1 MSTESTHDGTS
12 GGAAE
17 SQVRPNTA
25 PSVASPFP
33 VRRTDQ
39 DGVGLVELLSIF
51 LRHWRLLVGVP
62 TAVLL
67 LVLAASFIVTPI
79 YTASASFVPE
89 GQSATGKL
97 GDLAGLAGQLGISI
111 GPGANQSPRFYAQVV
126 QSRELLEGILRD
138 KYRLSQHNGAGNDS
152 TVLLHFLNAR
162 GRTAAKQLDDGIS
175 ILRKRIAVD
184 VDNQTNI
191 VTVAVDVR
199 DPLVASSVANRVVR
213 DLNTFN
219 LERRQSSARQ
229 RRQFIEQR
237 LGDARQELRAAEDAV
252 ANWLQQNRSYA
263 TSPTLQAEYQRL
275 ERQANIRQQVYLTLS
290 QEYET
295 ARIEEVNSTPMI
307 TVIDS
312 AVPPQRKSKPNRR
325 LWGVGAVLAGGLLAV
340 LATFTSEFFTRA
352 RREQSKEFE
361 ELDKLLR
368 RMRRKR
374 PRERKSRSSGAVT
387 HGNT

>member
-1 MSTESTHDGTS
+1 MGTESTHDGTS
-12 GGAAE
+12 GSAAE
-17 SQVRPNTA
+17 SEFRSNTA
-25 PSVASPFP
+25 PIVASAFP
-33 VRRTDQ
+33 GRRTGQ
-39 DGVGLVELLSIF
+39 DGVGLVELLGIF
-51 LRHWRLLVGVP
+51 LRHWRFLVGVP
-62 TAVLL
+62 MAVLL
-67 LVLAASFIVTPI
+67 LTLAASFIVTPT

-89 GQSATGKL
+89 GQSASGKL
-97 GDLAGLAGQLGISI
+97 SDLAGLAGQLGISI

-126 QSRELLEGILRD
+126 QSRELLESILRD
-138 KYRLSQHNGAGNDS
+138 KYQLSQHNGAGSDS
-152 TVLLHFLNAR
+152 TVLLHFLNAQ
-162 GRTAAKQLDDGIS
+162 GRTAAKQLEDGIS

-199 DPLVASSVANRVVR
+199 DPLVASSVANRVVH

-325 LWGVGAVLAGGLLAV
+325 LWAVGAVLAGGLLAV
-340 LATFTSEFFTRA
+340 LATFTSEFFDRA

-361 ELDKLLR
+361 ELDKLLG

-374 PRERKSRSSGAVT
+374 PKERKSRSSGAVA
-387 HGNT
+387 HRNV

>member
-1 MSTESTHDGTS
+1 M
-12 GGAAE
+12 
-17 SQVRPNTA
+17 
-25 PSVASPFP
+25 
-33 VRRTDQ
+33 
-39 DGVGLVELLSIF
+39 
-51 LRHWRLLVGVP
+51 
-62 TAVLL
+62 AVLL
-67 LVLAASFIVTPI
+67 LTLAASFIVTPT

-89 GQSATGKL
+89 GQSASGKL

-126 QSRELLEGILRD
+126 QSRELLESILRD
-138 KYRLSQHNGAGNDS
+138 KYQLSQHNGAGSDS
-152 TVLLHFLNAR
+152 TVLLHFLNAQ
-162 GRTAAKQLDDGIS
+162 GRTAAKQLEDGIS

-199 DPLVASSVANRVVR
+199 DPLVASSVANRVVH

-325 LWGVGAVLAGGLLAV
+325 LWAVGAVLAGGLLAV
-340 LATFTSEFFTRA
+340 LATFTSEFFDRA

-361 ELDKLLR
+361 ELDKLLG

-374 PRERKSRSSGAVT
+374 PKERKSRSSGAVA
-387 HGNT
+387 HRNV